1 MVKPEKNSK
10 LLESV
15 ATKLKDEDFQQSLEG
30 LSEQE
35 KSKKE
40 FNKLFGAFNL
50 RSVQLEEMWVK
61 LLDIKIIETSD
72 KIFNIDLYKE
82 ISNVQVKD
90 IRNINNVVN
99 DEQTHY
105 DPETKKIHLLGN
117 SKKASQYN
125 KILRAYE
132 NRNSEANVANR
143 KGNNLFAN
151 HNYLTCTIFD

>member
-35 KSKKE
+35 RNKKE

-61 LLDIKIIETSD
+61 LLKIKIIETSD
-72 KIFNIDLYKE
+72 EIFNIDLYKE
-82 ISNVQVKD
+82 ISNVQEKD
-90 IRNINNVVN
+90 IRNINYVID
-99 DEQTHY
+99 DEQTH
-105 DPETKKIHLLGN
+105 
-117 SKKASQYN
+117 
-125 KILRAYE
+125 
-132 NRNSEANVANR
+132 
-143 KGNNLFAN
+143 
-151 HNYLTCTIFD
+151 

>member
-15 ATKLKDEDFQQSLEG
+15 ATKLKDDDFQQSLEG

-72 KIFNIDLYKE
+72 KIINIDLYKE
-82 ISNVQVKD
+82 NKNVQVKD
-90 IRNINNVVN
+90 IRNVNNI
-99 DEQTHY
+99 ETHY
-105 DPETKKIHLLGN
+105 DPESKRILVLLR
-117 SKKASQYN
+117 
-125 KILRAYE
+125 ILFELILNIAD
-132 NRNSEANVANR
+132 
-143 KGNNLFAN
+143 
-151 HNYLTCTIFD
+151 C